1 MNKIT
6 RTSSAAPAASAAK
19 VTRGS
24 GVEAEHSANIVVL
37 DRDSAISHS
46 LGDPEMVTF
55 SRSSIKPF
63 QALALI
69 ESGAADEFGLTEKEI
84 ALCCG
89 SHNGTDEHKQAA
101 ESILRKAG
109 NTADM
114 LQCGAHWPAWMRLE
128 NTYPADGEDKDPTRN
143 NCSGKHSGFL
153 AVARKLGDDPADYLN
168 PDSKTQRLIRKKLS
182 EALDF
187 DADKAPMGI
196 DGCSAP
202 NYALPL
208 KNLALGFLRLATA
221 VDGPLARIASAM
233 RAYPEM
239 VSGEKRFDLAL
250 ARAFDNNA
258 VCKVGAEAVEGIAF
272 REPQVALVVKVTD
285 GGTRALYAVCLEALN
300 QLSLLDGID
309 LGGLKNMVRPQIKN
323 HRGIVTGEIIPEF
336 KLKAY
341 SAAPVGRS

>member
-1 MNKIT
+1 MNQIIHT
-6 RTSSAAPAASAAK
+6 ASAAK

-24 GVEAEHSANIVVL
+24 GIEAEHSASIVVL
-37 DRDSAISHS
+37 DRDGAITHS
-46 LGDPEMVTF
+46 LGDPQLVTF
-55 SRSSIKPF
+55 SRSSVKPF

-89 SHNGTDEHKQAA
+89 SHNGTDEHKQTA

-109 NTADM
+109 NTAEA
-114 LQCGAHWPAWMRLE
+114 LLCGAHWPTGMRLA
-128 NTYPADGEDKDPTRN
+128 NAYPTNGEDKDATRN

-168 PDSKTQRLIRKKLS
+168 PNSKTQRFVRKKLS

-187 DADKAPMGI
+187 DADNAPMGV

-208 KNLALGFLRLATA
+208 KNLALGFLRLANATE
-221 VDGPLARIASAM
+221 GPLARIASAM

-250 ARAFDNNA
+250 ARAFADNA
-258 VCKVGAEAVEGIAF
+258 VCKVGAEAVQGIAF
-272 REPQVALVVKVTD
+272 RVPQVALVVKVTD
-285 GGTRALYAVCLEALN
+285 GGTRALNTVCLEALN
-300 QLSLLDGID
+300 QLGVLEGID
-309 LGGLKNMVRPQIKN
+309 LGELKNMVRPQVKN

-336 KLKAY
+336 KLETHGAVPA
-341 SAAPVGRS
+341 S

>member
-1 MNKIT
+1 MNLV
-6 RTSSAAPAASAAK
+6 SNMAATARVVK
-19 VTRGS
+19 VTRGD
-24 GVEAEHSANIVVL
+24 GVEAEHSASIVVL
-37 DRDSAISHS
+37 DRDGAITHS
-46 LGDPEMVTF
+46 LGDPEQVTF

-84 ALCCG
+84 AICCG
-89 SHNGTDEHKQAA
+89 SHNGTDEHKQTA

-114 LQCGAHWPAWMRLE
+114 LQCGEHWPTGMRLE
-128 NTYPADGEDKDPTRN
+128 NTYPSHGEDKDATRN

-168 PDSKTQRLIRKKLS
+168 PDSKTQRLVRKKIG

-187 DADKAPMGI
+187 DADKAPTGV

-208 KNLALGFLRLATA
+208 KNLALGFLRLANAT
-221 VDGPLARIASAM
+221 DGPLARIASAM

-250 ARAFDNNA
+250 ARAFANNA
-258 VCKVGAEAVEGIAF
+258 VCKVGAEAVQGIAF
-272 REPQVALVVKVTD
+272 REPQLALVVKITD

-300 QLSLLDGID
+300 QLGLLDGID
-309 LGGLKNMVRPQIKN
+309 LGELKKMVRPQVKN
-323 HRGIVTGEIIPEF
+323 HRGIITGEIIPEF
-336 KLKAY
+336 TLKTH
-341 SAAPVGRS
+341 SAIPAK